1 MPRDCA
7 VLQAG
12 TMNDCVAVISPYT
25 PSVVG
30 VSTRRANFRRVS
42 IVARIAKSRSI
53 TVAVYRVVSIGAQA
67 RSIRTAIIGHVS
79 IGVVAVLRLI
89 GVALIGIGRLVAIPV
104 SIAIASTPRATSI
117 TAVIGCRADTDA
129 RAQTRGADPQALR
142 VRRS

>member
-67 RSIRTAIIGHVS
+67 RSIRIAIIGHVS
-79 IGVVAVLRLI
+79 IGVVAVPRLI

-104 SIAIASTPRATSI
+104 PISIASTPIGAVPV
-117 TAVIGCRADTDA
+117 TAVIGCRPDT
-129 RAQTRGADPQALR
+129 
-142 VRRS
+142 